1 MNDSHLRLRHVP
13 ERSIEPAVMHPN
25 RYIFLIQMLQDI
37 IKSFTFSSY
46 TRINTRSESIPKL
59 NVLLNLLTHL
69 PALLRSD
76 IILIGKQFPLYK
88 ILQRQEA
95 EGASFMTRRKPIKPG
110 LIDLS
115 RYKTKIFSYSR
126 HRISIAKLLTHNPIH
141 LTPVFSIA

>member
-25 RYIFLIQMLQDI
+25 RYIFFIQMFQDI
-37 IKSFTFSSY
+37 IESFTFSSY
-46 TRINTRSESIPKL
+46 TRINTRSESISKL

-95 EGASFMTRRKPIKPG
+95 EGASFMTRRKSIKRS
-110 LIDLS
+110 LIDFS
-115 RYKTKIFSYSR
+115 RYKIKIFSYSNN
-126 HRISIAKLLTHNPIH
+126 RISISKLLTHNPIH